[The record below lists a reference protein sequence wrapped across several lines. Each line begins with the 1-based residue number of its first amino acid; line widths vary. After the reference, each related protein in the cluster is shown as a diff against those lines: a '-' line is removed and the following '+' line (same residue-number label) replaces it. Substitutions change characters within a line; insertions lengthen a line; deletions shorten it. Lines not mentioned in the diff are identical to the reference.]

1 MTGDQL
7 SALDRRRELLR
18 RRLAESGVAAQAV
31 ESAPRVQAGERRGLA
46 PGQRRMWFMQTK
58 DPADTSLNICVAHRM
73 RGALDH
79 TRLRDAVAAVIR
91 RHDVLRT
98 VYGVDSAGEPYQ
110 LLSRNSKFLGPQ

>member
-1 MTGDQL
+1 
-7 SALDRRRELLR
+7 
-18 RRLAESGVAAQAV
+18 
-31 ESAPRVQAGERRGLA
+31 
-46 PGQRRMWFMQTK
+46 MWFMQTK

-73 RGALDH
+73 RGALDQ